1 MCGPLAIPIATA
13 ALSAVGAVA
22 SYRQQS
28 QQAEAQAKAANE
40 VQRQARLNATRQY
53 TDLQLRQQQ
62 ERMAAAQ
69 QKEQSQREARA
80 TVASARTAAG
90 ESGVTG
96 FSVDSVIGDIEGRA
110 ARYRENINQ
119 NQEFTQ
125 QQLQATA
132 EGIRAG
138 AQSQINQAA
147 STNIQGPSMAG
158 LGLGLATAGLQGYQ
172 DYTQARD
179 LFKERGRKGV

>member
-1 MCGPLAIPIATA
+1 
-13 ALSAVGAVA
+13 
-22 SYRQQS
+22 
-28 QQAEAQAKAANE
+28 
-40 VQRQARLNATRQY
+40 
-53 TDLQLRQQQ
+53 
-62 ERMAAAQ
+62 
-69 QKEQSQREARA
+69 
-80 TVASARTAAG
+80 VASARTAAG

-147 STNIQGPSMAG
+147 STDIRSPGLLG
-158 LGLGLATAGLQGYQ
+158 LGLGLAQSGLQGYQ
-172 DYTQARD
+172 GYTEARD